1 MTGLTRLTLLFD
13 YLLVTA
19 QRLMESQRRALLEA
33 DAKALLS
40 RLKSDA
46 YPTELTGAVTV
57 NFLFIEQ
64 ASSQRLKDNAT

>member
-1 MTGLTRLTLLFD
+1 MTDPTHSPLFD
-13 YLLVTA
+13 YWLVTV
-19 QRLMESQRRALLEA
+19 QHLMESRCAALLEA

-46 YPTELTGAVTV
+46 YLTELTGAVSV

-64 ASSQRLKDNAT
+64 ASSQRLKDNVT